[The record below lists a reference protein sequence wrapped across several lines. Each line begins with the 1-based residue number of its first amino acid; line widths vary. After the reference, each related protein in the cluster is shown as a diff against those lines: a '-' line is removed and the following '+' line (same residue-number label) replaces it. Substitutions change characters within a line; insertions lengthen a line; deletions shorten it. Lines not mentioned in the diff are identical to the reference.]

1 MSATSHRRIVIGD
14 VHGHYQGL
22 MQLLDTI
29 APTTEDQVYF
39 LGDLIDR
46 GPQSS
51 QVVDFVKDNSYP
63 CILGNHE
70 HMLIKILTDK
80 NTSTTSVQGWLYGG
94 GQATLASYENGK
106 ISEEH
111 LEWFQNLPLYLD
123 LGDIFLVHAG
133 IDPSKTI
140 EQQSAEQFCWIR
152 DKFHTIEKP
161 YFLDKVVVVGH
172 TITFTFPGIAPGKIA
187 RGAGWLDLDT
197 GAYHPRS
204 GWLSAFD
211 VTNRL
216 VYQVNIFKKSHRTLS
231 LEEASAKVDFSSL
244 KLDRDR
250 NHKLWV

>member
-22 MQLLDTI
+22 MQLLEAI
-29 APTTEDQVYF
+29 APVAEDQVYF

-51 QVVDFVKDNSYP
+51 QVVDFVKNNSYP
-63 CILGNHE
+63 CLLGNHE
-70 HMLIKILTDK
+70 HMLVKILTDK
-80 NTSTTSVQGWLYGG
+80 KTSTPSVQGWLYSG
-94 GQATLASYENGK
+94 GQATLASYGTGK
-106 ISEEH
+106 IPQEH
-111 LEWFQNLPLYLD
+111 LEWFQSLPLYLD

-133 IDPSKTI
+133 VDPTKTI
-140 EQQSAEQFCWIR
+140 EEQSAEQFCWIR
-152 DKFHTIEKP
+152 DQFHSIKKP
-161 YFLDKVVVVGH
+161 YFSDKVIIVGH
-172 TITFTFPGIAPGKIA
+172 TITFTFPEIPPGKIA

-216 VYQVNIFKKSHRTLS
+216 VYQVNVFKHSVRTLPI
-231 LEEASAKVDFSSL
+231 EEASAKVNFYSAKVSRNSSSL
-244 KLDRDR
+244 
-250 NHKLWV
+250 WA

>member
-14 VHGHYQGL
+14 LHGHYQGL
-22 MQLLDTI
+22 VQLLDAI
-29 APTTEDQVYF
+29 SPTAEDKIYF

-51 QVVDFVKDNSYP
+51 QVVDFVKENSYP
-63 CILGNHE
+63 CLLGNHE

-80 NTSTTSVQGWLYGG
+80 NASTPSVQGWLYSG
-94 GQATLASYENGK
+94 GQATLASYKGGK
-106 ISEEH
+106 IPPEH
-111 LEWFQNLPLYLD
+111 LEWFQSLPLYLD

-133 IDPSKTI
+133 IDTAKTI
-140 EQQSAEQFCWIR
+140 EEQKAEQFCWIR
-152 DKFHTIEKP
+152 DIFHSIQKP
-161 YFLDKVVVVGH
+161 YFPDKVIIVGL

-216 VYQVNIFKKSHRTLS
+216 IYQANMFKPSVRTLP
-231 LEEASAKVDFSSL
+231 LEEASAKVNLTSL
-244 KLDRDR
+244 KVNR
-250 NHKLWV
+250 NSRKLWA

>member
-22 MQLLDTI
+22 MQLLDSI
-29 APTTEDQVYF
+29 APTAEDQVYF

-63 CILGNHE
+63 CLLGNHE
-70 HMLIKILTDK
+70 HMLVKILTDK
-80 NTSTTSVQGWLYGG
+80 NASSTSVQGWLYGG

-106 ISEEH
+106 ISQEH

-140 EQQSAEQFCWIR
+140 EEQSAEEFCWIR
-152 DKFHTIEKP
+152 DKFHSIQKP
-161 YFLDKVVVVGH
+161 YFLDKVIIVGH
-172 TITFTFPGIAPGKIA
+172 TITFTFPGILPGKIA

-216 VYQVNIFKKSHRTLS
+216 IHQVNIFKKSLRTLS
-231 LEEASAKVDFSSL
+231 LEEASAKVNLSSP
-244 KLDRDR
+244 KVDRDR
-250 NHKLWV
+250 NKLWA

>member
-1 MSATSHRRIVIGD
+1 MNATSHRRIVIGD

-22 MQLLDTI
+22 MQLLDAI
-29 APTTEDQVYF
+29 APTTEDQIYF

-63 CILGNHE
+63 CLLGNHE

-80 NTSTTSVQGWLYGG
+80 NASSQSVQGWLYSG
-94 GQATLASYENGK
+94 GQATLASYKGGK
-106 ISEEH
+106 VPQEH

-140 EQQSAEQFCWIR
+140 EEQTAEEFCWIR
-152 DKFHTIEKP
+152 EKFHRIQKP
-161 YFLDKVVVVGH
+161 YFSDKIIIVGH
-172 TITFTFPGIAPGKIA
+172 TITFTLPQIPVGKIA
-187 RGAGWLDLDT
+187 SGPGWLDLDT

-204 GWLSAFD
+204 GWLSALD
-211 VTNRL
+211 VTNSQ
-216 VYQVNIFKKSHRTLS
+216 VYQVNVFKNKVSTLP
-231 LEEASAKVDFSSL
+231 LEEVSAKVNITPSKVKRKRKSI
-244 KLDRDR
+244 
-250 NHKLWV
+250 WG